1 MRRKRKRWM
10 RAAACLALFFLT
22 PVLTGLVM
30 NLVWV
35 GEEPSLT
42 EDVERFREMKVAAE
56 RMEGCENWGGKEYR
70 KLARDYLYYDGS
82 IKQGMKSVSPFSWYG
97 MLLSGDK
104 VDGYAKAFQTVLSD
118 VKCFPVASDSQ
129 GKETV
134 NYEDSWGKSRNYGGK
149 RIHEGTDIMTSNNV
163 RGYFPIVSVS
173 DGIVEKKGWLKLGG
187 YRIGVRSA
195 SGAYFYYAHLANYSG
210 ELEEGS
216 KVKAGQLLG
225 YMGDSGYGKEGTVGK
240 FDVHLHFGIYI
251 KIGKN
256 EVSVNPYEVLN
267 RVKKKRVSLI
277 GLQKQ
282 NFA

>member
-10 RAAACLALFFLT
+10 KAAVCLGLFFLT

-30 NLVWV
+30 NVVWV
-35 GEEPSLT
+35 REEPSLT
-42 EDVERFREMKVAAE
+42 EDAGRFREMKVSAE
-56 RMEGCENWGGKEYR
+56 RMEGCENWGEKEYR
-70 KLARDYLYYDGS
+70 KLARDYLYYNGS

-97 MLLSGDK
+97 MLMSGDK

-118 VKCFPVASDSQ
+118 VKCFPVAKDLQ

-134 NYEDSWGKSRNYGGK
+134 DYEDSWGKSRNYGGK

-173 DGIVEKKGWLKLGG
+173 DGTVEKKGMAEIRRMP
-187 YRIGVRSA
+187 YRCTERFR
-195 SGAYFYYAHLANYSG
+195 AYFYYAHLASYSEG
-210 ELEEGS
+210 LEEGS

-267 RVKKKRVSLI
+267 KVKKNRVSLV